1 MGLSKNY
8 VAPPR
13 MTNVMGNAMIKP
25 GMQCLGSLFVEPL
38 FCLQGGTPDKLV
50 YYRVQLYLQFP

>member
-13 MTNVMGNAMIKP
+13 MTNVMGECDDKTWDAMF
-25 GMQCLGSLFVEPL
+25 GFVCSLNPYFGYKVGHL
-38 FCLQGGTPDKLV
+38 
-50 YYRVQLYLQFP
+50 RS